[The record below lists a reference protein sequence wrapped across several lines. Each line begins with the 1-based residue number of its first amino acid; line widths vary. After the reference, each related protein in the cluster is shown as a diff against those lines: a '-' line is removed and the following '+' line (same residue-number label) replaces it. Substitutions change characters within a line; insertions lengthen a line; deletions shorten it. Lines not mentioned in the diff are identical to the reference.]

1 MDRDWLWLRV
11 LDRDSDREAR
21 GVNRMI
27 ALEVGTPTFETSYE
41 WYKLFVVTRGLSC
54 DISSL
59 LVTGTTLV
67 DFGGFRS
74 DILESIEKSFWE
86 VFLRSN
92 TYHKPY
98 LSRKAIPEIYI
109 DFRRQEPRMQLFAC
123 PLPRFG
129 PQASPP
135 QVVTMIPRTE
145 NG

>member
-1 MDRDWLWLRV
+1 M
-11 LDRDSDREAR
+11 
-21 GVNRMI
+21 
-27 ALEVGTPTFETSYE
+27 
-41 WYKLFVVTRGLSC
+41 VTKGLSC

-67 DFGGFRS
+67 DFGGFRGKQRHLGIDRKIFLGS
-74 DILESIEKSFWE
+74 
-86 VFLRSN
+86 FLRSN

-123 PLPRFG
+123 PFPRFG
-129 PQASPP
+129 PEASPP